1 MTTKKTTL
9 PRPPKNL
16 DDDWAVERYLQR
28 LEDYEDEL
36 VNAKAKSRLADA
48 TDAAVKE
55 GFAQELH
62 KVGGNCFLFPAQEAG
77 ARAPRFPRPR
87 DGPLYCLRA

>member
-1 MTTKKTTL
+1 MTTKKPTL

-36 VNAKAKSRLADA
+36 VNAKAKIRLADA

-62 KVGGNCFLFPAQEAG
+62 KVVFF
-77 ARAPRFPRPR
+77 FPRRKLVPVHPDSR
-87 DGPLYCLRA
+87 P

>member
-1 MTTKKTTL
+1 MEMTTKKPTL

-55 GFAQELH
+55 GFVQELH
-62 KVGGNCFLFPAQEAG
+62 KVDCNCFLFPRRGSSCPCTPIPDRETG
-77 ARAPRFPRPR
+77 RNIV
-87 DGPLYCLRA
+87 

>member
-1 MTTKKTTL
+1 MTTKKPTHL
-9 PRPPKNL
+9 ARQRM

-62 KVGGNCFLFPAQEAG
+62 KVDCNCFFFPAQ
-77 ARAPRFPRPR
+77 RKLVPVHPDSRP
-87 DGPLYCLRA
+87 